1 MKNKKKLQLKV
12 ISGQNIIEFQGKKFR
27 PKSIKS
33 RMIEGEEHD
42 NYEIW
47 EEISDKEYAKHI
59 DIIKKKILDKIP
71 KERIVEEALKK
82 YSVDSLKKMANQITK
97 KKAKATRQDGCLG
110 IKLDGGK
117 YNSSYIELYD

>member
-1 MKNKKKLQLKV
+1 MKKKKLQLKK
-12 ISGQNIIEFQGKKFR
+12 ISGENIIEFKGKRFR
-27 PKSIKS
+27 PKLIKS
-33 RMIEGEEHD
+33 KKIDGDEHD

-47 EEISDKEYAKHI
+47 EEITDEEYKKHI
-59 DIIKKKILDKIP
+59 DIIKKKIIDKIP

-82 YSVDSLKKMANQITK
+82 YSINALKIMSNQITK
-97 KKAKATRQDGCLG
+97 KKAKIIRQDGCLG